1 MNYTAY
7 FKNTL
12 DCFRRRV
19 YNSLRGDNMN
29 KLEKDLEDIITQRW
43 IGEWCIPFVCTWDSL
58 RQCSA
63 GQLRNIFFPKSVLQ
77 EPYIHYVE
85 NKWAKDAFEFNSDIL
100 SEEED
105 DLISVYSL
113 TFDQEAFA
121 AKSFF
126 RIKFKDDIYLS
137 TRTSRLNSSRLRQEF
152 FKLNRVYFVRK
163 DSVGLFLKKSCPL
176 LFSCLTECRLH
187 NKL

>member
-1 MNYTAY
+1 
-7 FKNTL
+7 
-12 DCFRRRV
+12 
-19 YNSLRGDNMN
+19 MN

-43 IGEWCIPFVCTWDSL
+43 VGEWCIPFVCTWDSL